1 MMRLSLVLW
10 LAVGLFAAG
19 DGQDETARQEAA
31 APPMIGL
38 QVGEQAPAF
47 TFRDQFG
54 RTGSNATLRG
64 SKGTVLL
71 FFRSADW

>member
-1 MMRLSLVLW
+1 MRLSVVLW
-10 LAVGLFAAG
+10 LAFGLLYVNH
-19 DGQDETARQEAA
+19 GQDETTRKEAA
-31 APPMIGL
+31 SAETGL

-54 RTGSNATLRG
+54 QTGSSTTLRG
-64 SKGTVLL
+64 PNGTVLL

>member
-19 DGQDETARQEAA
+19 DGQEEAA
-31 APPMIGL
+31 RKEAAPLMIGL
-38 QVGEQAPAF
+38 RVGEQAPAF

-54 RTGSNATLRG
+54 RTGSSATLRG

>member
-1 MMRLSLVLW
+1 MRLSVVLW
-10 LAVGLFAAG
+10 LSFGLLYVGG
-19 DGQDETARQEAA
+19 GQDETAHKDAA
-31 APPMIGL
+31 SAVVGL

-54 RTGSNATLRG
+54 RTGSSETLRG
-64 SKGTVLL
+64 TNGTVLL